1 MPSFIESFGDI
12 KKDTSNFKTVVK
24 YRYNVIYKSLYMH
37 ESPCLKPDWLDD
49 IRLFL
54 MKNSNKLLYIKRSNM
69 FPHIGSNETGR

>member
-1 MPSFIESFGDI
+1 
-12 KKDTSNFKTVVK
+12 
-24 YRYNVIYKSLYMH
+24 MH

-54 MKNSNKLLYIKRSNM
+54 MKNSNKLLYVKRSNM